1 LILAGADGSRVRELG
16 RELALSAPKARGVAV
31 WGPAPAFY
39 QVLRGRTRE
48 RLLVQAEKN
57 VDVQSY
63 VRAWL
68 ADVKIPGS
76 VRLTIDIDPISFF

>member
-1 LILAGADGSRVRELG
+1 MRETG
-16 RELALSAPKARGVAV
+16 RALALAAPKARGLTV

-57 VDVQSY
+57 VDIQGY
-63 VRAWL
+63 IRAWL
-68 ADVKIPGS
+68 AEVKIPSG